1 MSLFLV
7 ADTRGWTANQP
18 SMDLTISYPDPGDV
32 RNFMWLPAR
41 KFERTSFKGSEW
53 QSAIFQAWHALA
65 FSFTPKTAHL
75 HNQEDICSHW
85 PTVSSW
91 LCGKGGILQSVS
103 FESCPICGIL
113 QRITRKAWGT
123 GWSGTNCPVYI
134 IPSCGLKATWELIV
148 RRLLWSASKQ
158 RLSAVGRVIPREVNH
173 CNEKISL
180 VGSMYCYLHD
190 TPSHWSHR

>member
-7 ADTRGWTANQP
+7 ADNRGWTANQP
-18 SMDLTISYPDPGDV
+18 SMDLTISYPNPGDV

-53 QSAIFQAWHALA
+53 QHARKAWHALA
-65 FSFTPKTAHL
+65 FSFIPETAHL

-103 FESCPICGIL
+103 FESCPICGML
-113 QRITRKAWGT
+113 QRITRKAWGK
-123 GWSGTNCPVYI
+123 GWSGTNCAVYI

-148 RRLLWSASKQ
+148 RRLLWSSSKQ

-180 VGSMYCYLHD
+180 VGSMYCYLHN

>member
-1 MSLFLV
+1 MTICYFPGLARSGLFIH
-7 ADTRGWTANQP
+7 
-18 SMDLTISYPDPGDV
+18 S
-32 RNFMWLPAR
+32 RN
-41 KFERTSFKGSEW
+41 S
-53 QSAIFQAWHALA
+53 IF
-65 FSFTPKTAHL
+65 T
-75 HNQEDICSHW
+75 QEDICSHW

-148 RRLLWSASKQ
+148 RRLLWSSSKQ